1 MNRPEPKTSSGK
13 GVRLA
18 LAASMLLLILGAVAF
33 YSASRHALNKPG
45 KEDAVVVHILSDRCE
60 PNNLSVPAGRRT
72 FRIVND
78 STRAVEWE
86 ILDGVMVVEERE
98 NILPGF
104 QQTLSV
110 NLQPG
115 RFDITCGLLSNPR
128 GTLVVTATEASEAA
142 RSARPKLVEFVGA
155 LAEYRVFLLAHADAL
170 LRQIQVLHESVAA
183 GDMASARQAYRKAYT
198 EYALI
203 EPAAG
208 TYADLATRMDG
219 RATYFERR
227 EADPAFSGFRR
238 LNAPML
244 QDRPD
249 AELGR
254 LTEVLM
260 DDARRLRER
269 LASGTLPPDRMASG
283 AARTIAQLAV
293 GSPDGLDAETAQV
306 RSQAGDQGAYKVFQL
321 LKPFM
326 DKRDPDASRAIA
338 QAFERVFDAPQMAS
352 RRALAGQLEQMGAA
366 LGYE

>member
-1 MNRPEPKTSSGK
+1 MNRPEQKAASSK

-18 LAASMLLLILGAVAF
+18 LAASMALLILGALAF
-33 YSASRHALNKPG
+33 YFASRQALSDRGN
-45 KEDAVVVHILSDRCE
+45 EDAVVVHVLPDRCE
-60 PNNLSVPAGRRT
+60 PDTLSVPAGRST

-78 STRAVEWE
+78 SSRAVEWE

-115 RFDITCGLLSNPR
+115 RYDMTCGLLSNPR
-128 GTLVVTATEASEAA
+128 GTLNVTATEASEAA
-142 RSARPKLVEFVGA
+142 RKARPRLVEFIGA
-155 LAEYRVFLLAHADAL
+155 LAEYRVYLLGHADAL
-170 LRQIQVLHESVAA
+170 LRETQAMQELVAA
-183 GDMASARQAYRKAYT
+183 GDMALARQAYRKAYV

-249 AELGR
+249 ADLGR
-254 LTEVLM
+254 LTEALI
-260 DDARRLRER
+260 DDARNLRER
-269 LASGTLPPDRMASG
+269 LAAATFPPDRMASG
-283 AARTIAQLAV
+283 AARTVAQLA
-293 GSPDGLDAETAQV
+293 DGAPVSLDAETAQA
-306 RSQAGDQGAYKVFQL
+306 RSQAGVQGAYKVFQL
-321 LKPFM
+321 LKPFI
-326 DKRDPDASRAIA
+326 DKRDPEQSRATEL
-338 QAFERVFDAPQMAS
+338 AFERVFDAPQIAS
-352 RRALAGQLEQMGAA
+352 QRALAGQLGRMGEA